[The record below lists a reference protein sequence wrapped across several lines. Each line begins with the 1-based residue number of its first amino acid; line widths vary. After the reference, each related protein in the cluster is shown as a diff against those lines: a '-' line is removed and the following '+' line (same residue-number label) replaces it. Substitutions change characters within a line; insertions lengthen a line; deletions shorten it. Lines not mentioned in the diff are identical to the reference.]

1 MLDELS
7 GGLLAA
13 LNALVEGGGFKIV
26 EQEDILRLVHADA
39 EEVARRMSCLEER
52 RLIDLKYAEAG
63 EYCVRI
69 LAAGRGYGM
78 QAAREKQAE
87 RKERRDI
94 FLSSAL
100 GAFAGGALSGLL
112 VLLISLLV

>member
-7 GGLLAA
+7 GELLAA
-13 LNALVEGGGFKIV
+13 LDTLVEGGGFKIV
-26 EQEDILRLVHADA
+26 EEEDILHLVPAAA
-39 EEVARRMSCLEER
+39 EEISRRMSYLEDK

-78 QAAREKQAE
+78 QAAREKKAE
-87 RKERRDI
+87 QKERRDL
-94 FLSSAL
+94 FLASAL